1 MQFHQYQVVGR
12 APPNRDGGAPKDL
25 PYEALGNQWSPR
37 QVQILV
43 MLIEK
48 LSSIQCYSIF
58 VRVVF
63 FFFSNWCKITLLF
76 CYLTVSGLLL
86 KCYFI
91 VICEG
96 ISWGS
101 LRRWRRAMVRFLLL
115 MRYII
120 LKNLWSFALVIFF
133 DEFYR
138 IDFELQKCCELSV
151 TTHEVVLIYI
161 LNVTDE
167 I

>member
-1 MQFHQYQVVGR
+1 MLYLMQFHQYQVVGR

-63 FFFSNWCKITLLF
+63 FFLAIDAKLP
-76 CYLTVSGLLL
+76 
-86 KCYFI
+86 YF
-91 VICEG
+91 
-96 ISWGS
+96 
-101 LRRWRRAMVRFLLL
+101 F
-115 MRYII
+115 
-120 LKNLWSFALVIFF
+120 
-133 DEFYR
+133 
-138 IDFELQKCCELSV
+138 V
-151 TTHEVVLIYI
+151 T
-161 LNVTDE
+161 
-167 I
+167 